1 MASSSYVQL
10 LKVVVSR
17 RLTRRRSGTCDGLV
31 SASPPS
37 RPSLPRAG
45 KAAPRAQGRGGL
57 LAWRPRFFMDIIS
70 ELRKVV
76 WPTRED
82 TMYLAVVVVIVTIIF
97 GALLGAIDIGFGWLV
112 DQTLL
117 K

>member
-1 MASSSYVQL
+1 MNRALRRQQTKEPKPGKGGGAASV
-10 LKVVVSR
+10 
-17 RLTRRRSGTCDGLV
+17 
-31 SASPPS
+31 
-37 RPSLPRAG
+37 RPSLPRSG
-45 KAAPRAQGRGGL
+45 AAPRAQGGGGL
-57 LAWRPRFFMDIIS
+57 LSWRPRFLMDIIS